1 MSLVKWHFLISDYL
15 TEKNLENFTS
25 QTRSR
30 ENCFIFPKLEK
41 KIYNVTNLE
50 NRERLLY
57 LHWRNAIS
65 NIHIDYTATF
75 LHLLLVSW
83 KKNEFILGL
92 SDQMRTKNIL
102 HLITSLWHQMPQ
114 T

>member
-1 MSLVKWHFLISDYL
+1 MTFSDFFYL

-41 KIYNVTNLE
+41 KIYNVNNLE

-57 LHWRNAIS
+57 LH
-65 NIHIDYTATF
+65 
-75 LHLLLVSW
+75 
-83 KKNEFILGL
+83 
-92 SDQMRTKNIL
+92 
-102 HLITSLWHQMPQ
+102 
-114 T
+114 